1 MDRISG
7 RRTEWNMTAH
17 ANTPHTPNTHSSD
30 NYATQVL
37 SQLKQDILTGYFSP
51 GEKLRMVRLKERYQV
66 GVSPL
71 REALSQL
78 LVEQL
83 VIVENQRGFTVH
95 PISAEEMADI
105 YHTRAQIE
113 GLCVGQ
119 AIERGD
125 DAWEASILAAAHRL
139 KKSAELLDENS
150 PENIQRWEALHQ
162 EFHTAIAAGCASP
175 TLLHVRRSLYEKASR
190 YRNLWL
196 KRNMLN
202 RTVFHANQQ
211 QHQDLIDALLARDSE
226 SAVQL
231 IQEHLLGP
239 YRALKDTQL

>member
-1 MDRISG
+1 MIEQAYAPSTHLSS
-7 RRTEWNMTAH
+7 RTQ
-17 ANTPHTPNTHSSD
+17 SSD

-95 PISAEEMADI
+95 PISTAEMQDI

-113 GLCVGQ
+113 GLCVSQ

-125 DAWEASILAAAHRL
+125 DAWEAGILAAAHRL
-139 KKSAELLDENS
+139 KKSAELLKEES
-150 PENIQRWEALHQ
+150 PENIQRWEVLHQ
-162 EFHTAIAAGCASP
+162 AFHTAIASGCASP
-175 TLLHVRRSLYEKASR
+175 SLLHVRRSLYEKASR

-196 KRNMLN
+196 KRNMLDSM
-202 RTVFHANQQ
+202 VFDTNQQ
-211 QHQDLIDALLARDSE
+211 EHQGLIDALLERNTE
-226 SAVQL
+226 RAVEL
-231 IQEHLLGP
+231 IQNHLLGP
-239 YRALKDTQL
+239 YRALKDTELK